1 MAEDP
6 LNQDEIDS
14 LLEQAEQIGS
24 DTGGLGDS
32 VDGAGYSDP
41 TAQPLEMSTAARP
54 VRKDTIDLLLDVD
67 LDVKIELGRTKLTL
81 EQVLRLGSGAVV
93 ELQKLAGDPLDI
105 LVNEQPIARG
115 EVLILNDNFCV
126 RVTEILAPE
135 DRRAALAG
143 ARDGEAGDAAADQAD
158 QVEEAS

>member
-24 DTGGLGDS
+24 DMGGMGDS
-32 VDGAGYSDP
+32 LANVGQGDP
-41 TAQPLEMSTAARP
+41 IAQPLELNSAARP
-54 VRKDTIDLLLDVD
+54 VRKDTIELLLDVD

-126 RVTEILAPE
+126 RVTEILAPV
-135 DRRAALAG
+135 DRRAVLAG
-143 ARDGEAGDAAADQAD
+143 GRGGEDADAESEDSEQT
-158 QVEEAS
+158 ESNS

>member
-24 DTGGLGDS
+24 DMGGLGDS
-32 VDGAGYSDP
+32 LAGAGQGDP
-41 TAQPLEMSTAARP
+41 IAQPLEMSSAARP
-54 VRKDTIDLLLDVD
+54 VRKDTIELLLDVD

-126 RVTEILAPE
+126 RVTEILAPV
-135 DRRAALAG
+135 DRRAVLAG
-143 ARDGEAGDAAADQAD
+143 RRGGEDGDADSEGSEQT
-158 QVEEAS
+158 EATS

>member
-24 DTGGLGDS
+24 DTEGLSDS
-32 VDGAGYSDP
+32 LAGASFGDP
-41 TAQPLEMSTAARP
+41 TAQPLEVSAAARP
-54 VRKDTIDLLLDVD
+54 VRKDTIELLLDVD
-67 LDVKIELGRTKLTL
+67 LDVKVELGRTKLTL

-126 RVTEILAPE
+126 RVTEILEPD
-135 DRRAALAG
+135 DRRLSLARK
-143 ARDGEAGDAAADQAD
+143 RDAKDGDADS
-158 QVEEAS
+158 EESEQTEETS